1 MALTYTITQQ
11 EYQLL
16 DLVAEKEEV
25 KHAPDV
31 YMSMNPN
38 TFDPVIPTLTLE
50 QLEEFQTDRI
60 RSVGASAAGR
70 YQFIRKTL
78 FGTSTEPGL
87 VQNLGLP
94 RNLVFNA
101 VLQDYLALVLLQGA
115 SLERWQAD
123 QLTWDD
129 FGAKTNDSDA
139 AFQIKLSRV
148 WAAIPVPMNIPAIPV
163 RDKNGNIIG
172 TRKVF
177 TGDSFYEG
185 DAAGNS
191 SGMAADVMYRQL
203 RALRINGPIQK
214 FTLDLETSSRAH
226 PITGVT
232 ALSQAQIA
240 AGGGQTYHGQSANV
254 PRNTYQGG
262 PVADGL
268 PPVDNPYKWDKIHQ
282 LDNRYDFR
290 TGKKVRDLLY
300 NGVQPVAASAYA
312 DNNGR
317 SPVPDVGDDSNG
329 VAEVAAAARGG
340 AAGPDDGLRGAP
352 PLPNFDQLNPR
363 GF

>member
-1 MALTYTITQQ
+1 MSLTYTITQQ

-38 TFDPVIPTLTLE
+38 TFDTQIPTLTLA
-50 QLEEFQTDRI
+50 QLEEFQTNRI
-60 RSVGASAAGR
+60 RTAGASASGR
-70 YQFIRKTL
+70 YQFIKATL
-78 FGTSTEPGL
+78 FGTSTSPGL
-87 VQNLGLP
+87 VQRLRLP

-101 VLQDYLALVLLQGA
+101 VLQDYLALILLQGA
-115 SLERWQAD
+115 SLRRWQAN

-139 AFQIKLSRV
+139 AFQIRLSRI

-163 RDKNGNIIG
+163 RDRNGNITG

-185 DAAGNS
+185 DDAGNS

-203 RALRINGPIQK
+203 KALRINGPIQT
-214 FTLDLETSSRAH
+214 FEIDLETSSRSH

-254 PRNTYQGG
+254 PRNTYTGG
-262 PVADGL
+262 PVADSL
-268 PPVDNPYKWDKIHQ
+268 PPVDNPYEYDKIDL

-300 NGVQPVAASAYA
+300 NGIRPVAASAFA

-317 SPVPDVGDDSNG
+317 SPVPDVGDDPEG
-329 VAEVAAAARGG
+329 VEDIARSG
-340 AAGPDDGLRGAP
+340 A
-352 PLPNFDQLNPR
+352 Q
-363 GF
+363 